1 MSGTSGLGGLRGQ
14 IFYKILFTKNQF
26 YLNICDSVL
35 SYLGR
40 GNMLFEYRRKDSK
53 EEVILTDGRTKAE
66 ADEKMR
72 DMIKRSGG
80 LIKDWSL
87 SWSC

>member
-1 MSGTSGLGGLRGQ
+1 
-14 IFYKILFTKNQF
+14 
-26 YLNICDSVL
+26 
-35 SYLGR
+35 
-40 GNMLFEYRRKDSK
+40 MLFEYRRKNSK
-53 EEVILTDGRTKAE
+53 EELILTDGRTKAE

>member
-1 MSGTSGLGGLRGQ
+1 LIAGPSGQGGPPAFFL
-14 IFYKILFTKNQF
+14 KIPFTKSRF
-26 YLNICDSVL
+26 YLNICNSVL
-35 SYLGR
+35 SYFGR
-40 GNMLFEYRRKDSK
+40 GNMLFEYRRKSSK
-53 EEVILTDGRTKAE
+53 EEIILTDGRTKAE

>member
-1 MSGTSGLGGLRGQ
+1 
-14 IFYKILFTKNQF
+14 
-26 YLNICDSVL
+26 
-35 SYLGR
+35 
-40 GNMLFEYRRKDSK
+40 MLFEYRSKKSK
-53 EEVILTDGRTKAE
+53 EEIILIDGRTKAE

-87 SWSC
+87 SWSR